1 MGNVTVGHLYKKR
14 TIRNLDGSIR
24 LLQDDTMGG
33 TIIRDGQVINQQAV
47 DILAEKEKDRQMAA
61 TEATQVG
68 APQAIIEERTVA
80 PTKMQEMEKKIAEQ
94 DVKLDAILG
103 LLKDNFVKTPD
114 GK

>member
-33 TIIRDGQVINQQAV
+33 NIIVDGRVVNQEAI

-61 TEATQVG
+61 TEATAVS
-68 APQAIIEERTVA
+68 APQAVVEERVLA
-80 PTKMQEMEKKIAEQ
+80 PTKMQELEKKVEDQ
-94 DVKLDAILG
+94 DKKLDLILG
-103 LLKDNFVKTPD
+103 LLQKKND
-114 GK
+114 